1 MTRTTKGVL
10 AVVAIGV
17 VATLVL
23 AIMVLNRGFSAKAEP
38 LAFEAFVAR
47 HVRRLAIPAH
57 AVSAANPVPATG
69 EIVAG
74 GMRHFA
80 DHCAV
85 CHANDGSGDTD
96 FGRNMYPK
104 PPDLRLPP
112 TQSLSD
118 GELFYIVENGI
129 RFTGMPAFGTGTEE
143 GARDTWMLVRF
154 MRHLPKLTPEEL
166 AEMRSLNPKSPEEF
180 RQEEEIRRFLEG
192 SQPRPPLPG
201 HVHK

>member
-1 MTRTTKGVL
+1 MTRTTKAIL
-10 AVVAIGV
+10 AMITIAAVSALG
-17 VATLVL
+17 T

-38 LAFEAFVAR
+38 LAIETFVAR
-47 HVRRLAIPAH
+47 HVRRLAIPAY
-57 AVSAANPVPATG
+57 ARSAANPMPATT
-69 EIVAG
+69 EVVTD

-80 DHCAV
+80 DHCAL

-96 FGRNMYPK
+96 HGRNMYPR
-104 PPDLRLPP
+104 PADLRLPP

-118 GELFYIVENGI
+118 GELFYVIENGI
-129 RFTGMPAFGTGTEE
+129 RFTGMPAFATGTEE

-192 SQPRPPLPG
+192 GDSREKPPR
-201 HVHK
+201 

>member
-1 MTRTTKGVL
+1 MTRTTKGILVVVTIAALSTL
-10 AVVAIGV
+10 A
-17 VATLVL
+17 L

-38 LAFEAFVAR
+38 LAIEAFVAR

-57 AVSAANPVPATG
+57 ARSAANPVPATNDV
-69 EIVAG
+69 VAG

-118 GELFYIVENGI
+118 GELFSIIENGI
-129 RFTGMPAFGTGTEE
+129 RFTGMPAFSTGTEE
-143 GARDTWMLVRF
+143 GAHDTWMLVRF

-166 AEMRSLNPKSPEEF
+166 AEMRSLNPRSPEEF

-192 SQPRPPLPG
+192 GDSRGKPPR
-201 HVHK
+201 

>member
-1 MTRTTKGVL
+1 MTRTTKAIL
-10 AVVAIGV
+10 AMITIAAVSALG
-17 VATLVL
+17 L

-38 LAFEAFVAR
+38 LPIEAFVAR
-47 HVRRLAIPAH
+47 HVRRLAIPTH
-57 AVSAANPVPATG
+57 AGSAANPVPATSDM
-69 EIVAG
+69 VAG

-85 CHANDGSGDTD
+85 CHANDGSGDTA
-96 FGRNMYPK
+96 FGRNLYPR
-104 PPDLRLPP
+104 PSDLRLPP
-112 TQSLSD
+112 TQSLPD
-118 GELFYIVENGI
+118 GELFYVIENGI

-154 MRHLPKLTPEEL
+154 VRHLPKLTPEEL
-166 AEMRSLNPKSPEEF
+166 AEMRTLNPKSPEEF

-192 SQPRPPLPG
+192 GEPRSPLPD